1 MGITLTKTVNFGTAR
16 GGLSTIGFALYN
28 SLGVATGSRSTTGVN
43 EVGSSTGIYAASIK
57 FDSIFSG
64 TILWDSGESSNKAYA
79 AEEYNSSD
87 ERIKFIEDMSAGKW
101 HINDTAKQMIFYGS
115 DNITEVAR
123 FGLSGSGGDPAVE
136 NVYTRNRE

>member
-16 GGLSTIGFALYN
+16 GGLTSVGFALYN
-28 SLGVATGSRSTTGVN
+28 SLGVATGSRSTTNIN
-43 EVGSSTGIYAASIK
+43 EVGSSTGIYGASIK
-57 FDSIFSG
+57 FDSFFSG

-79 AEEYNSSD
+79 AEEYNPQE
-87 ERIKFIEDMSAGKW
+87 ERVKFIEDMSAGKW
-101 HINDTAKQMIFYGS
+101 HIDDTTKQMIFYGS
-115 DNITEVAR
+115 NNTSEVAR